1 MAGDKEPVEASDY
14 ATQES
19 AQPMSDTWIT
29 TKVQADLAA
38 HKDMRGIDVKVKTVN
53 GMVKLTGQAAN
64 QMQKNKAVEVTR
76 SIKGVRSVDP
86 DGLVTAATAKTR

>member
-1 MAGDKEPVEASDY
+1 MDHH
-14 ATQES
+14 Q
-19 AQPMSDTWIT
+19 
-29 TKVQADLAA
+29 VQAGPGDPHGCA
-38 HKDMRGIDVKVKTVN
+38 RCGRQETVN

-76 SIKGVRSVDP
+76 STKGVRSVDP